1 MASTQWPGVLFFAL
15 PGVALAAPPS
25 TGVLDLRGGPV
36 GELTAKSLTL
46 AHGLLAFLLVLG
58 LVLELLR
65 GPGQR
70 RHYLSVVWRTLLVLG
85 LLQAYPFLA
94 GTVVKQFTSLGD
106 SLASPDMSSV
116 PLDVYRSAVAH
127 GLGSL
132 PQTQGAAAQA
142 PSGGPAAGV
151 LPPDVGTGV
160 GGFLFTA
167 LLGALLVFS
176 LCVSWV
182 FAQLSS
188 ILIGFFYAIG
198 PLALVFYVPGLDA
211 PARWLRSLVT
221 ISCWPV
227 VSSVL
232 LHLASSVLGQTG
244 QTDGAAATFFGL
256 AASFLLC
263 ALTFTTP
270 KICTALVGGV
280 GNLFTEGAAAAAR
293 VASRAAT
300 TAMLR

>member
-1 MASTQWPGVLFFAL
+1 MSSAHWLPVLSLAF
-15 PGVALAAPPS
+15 PGVALAATPS

-46 AHGLLAFLLVLG
+46 AHGLLAFLLLLG
-58 LVLELLR
+58 LVVELLR

-70 RHYLSVVWRTLLVLG
+70 RQYLGVVWRTLLVLG

-116 PLDVYRSAVAH
+116 PLDVYRRAVAN
-127 GLGSL
+127 GLGS
-132 PQTQGAAAQA
+132 PSPAPGAAAQA
-142 PSGGPAAGV
+142 SSGSPVAV

-167 LLGALLVFS
+167 LLAALLVFS

-188 ILIGFFYAIG
+188 ILISFFYAIG

-221 ISCWPV
+221 VSCWPV

-232 LHLASSVLGQTG
+232 LHLASSILGQTG

-256 AASFLLC
+256 ASSFLLC